1 MRHAAPDQPAPG
13 ARLVGTG
20 ALLFALGVLA
30 AVAVVV
36 PFFLG
41 RDNAPLPLALGTMLM
56 PLGLGFAL
64 SGLLRGARRAR
75 R

>member
-1 MRHAAPDQPAPG
+1 MTHTAPDQPQPG
-13 ARLVGTG
+13 AGLVRLG
-20 ALLFALGVLA
+20 ALIFAVGIAA

-41 RDNAPLPLALGTMLM
+41 RSDAPLPLALGTMLM

-64 SGLLRGARRAR
+64 IGLLRGARRAR